1 MLDLDLS
8 TIIWTILNFLVLTV
22 ILYFLVFK
30 PMTMR
35 AEERAIEKAA
45 LRAALQRDQLDAQQR
60 LEELDKRLINL
71 DEEIEKITDQAY
83 VASQVQQ
90 KALLEA
96 TRQEAENIMMEAVA
110 EARKE
115 QEVDIKR
122 LQNDLVETVI
132 NISNDALRE
141 VVPPQVHENL
151 IEEMTAN
158 IWDMGR
164 TDMRMV
170 QNIRESL
177 EERIPTVEIEV
188 PRELTNEQRMKLI
201 NTFNALTDKEVEL
214 EVTVSPEL
222 VSGIRARVGDIVLDN
237 TISTHLESLR
247 DEIGQEIRD
256 AGQNLKMNDLDLV
269 TLGKNFQI

>member
-8 TIIWTILNFLVLTV
+8 TIIWEILNFLVLTV
-22 ILYFLVFK
+22 VLYFLVFK
-30 PMTMR
+30 PMTRR

-45 LRAALQRDQLDAQQR
+45 LKAALQRDQMDAQLR
-60 LEELDKRLINL
+60 LEELDERLLNL

-83 VASQVQQ
+83 LNSQIQQ
-90 KALLEA
+90 KGLLEA
-96 TRQEAENIMMEAVA
+96 TRVEAESIMMEAVG

-132 NISNDALRE
+132 RISNETLRE
-141 VVPPQVHENL
+141 ITPAQVHDQL
-151 IEEMTAN
+151 IEEMTRN
-158 IWDMGR
+158 IWNMGR

-177 EERIPTVEIEV
+177 ETRIPTVEIEV
-188 PRELTNEQRMKLI
+188 PRELTNEQQMKLI
-201 NTFNALTDKEVEL
+201 NTFNALADKEVEL
-214 EVTVSPEL
+214 EVNIRPEL

-237 TISTHLESLR
+237 TIHAHLESLR
-247 DEIGQEIRD
+247 NEISEKLETLAEPEDE
-256 AGQNLKMNDLDLV
+256 
-269 TLGKNFQI
+269 

>member
-1 MLDLDLS
+1 MLDIDLS
-8 TIIWTILNFLVLTV
+8 TIIWEILNFLVLTV

-30 PMTMR
+30 PMTRR

-45 LRAALQRDQLDAQQR
+45 LRAALQRDQMDAQQR
-60 LEELDKRLINL
+60 LEELDERLINL

-83 VASQVQQ
+83 IGSQAQQ

-115 QEVDIKR
+115 QEVDVKR
-122 LQNDLVETVI
+122 VQNDLVDTVI
-132 NISNDALRE
+132 NISNDTLRE

-158 IWDMGR
+158 IWNMGR

-188 PRELTNEQRMKLI
+188 PRELTAEQQMKLL

-214 EVTVSPEL
+214 QVAIRPEL

-237 TISTHLESLR
+237 TICAHLESLR
-247 DEIGQEIRD
+247 DEIGQKLE
-256 AGQNLKMNDLDLV
+256 
-269 TLGKNFQI
+269 TLAKPENE

>member
-45 LRAALQRDQLDAQQR
+45 LRAALQRDQMDAQQR
-60 LEELDKRLINL
+60 LEELDERLINL

-247 DEIGQEIRD
+247 DEIGQKLE
-256 AGQNLKMNDLDLV
+256 
-269 TLGKNFQI
+269 TLAKPENE

>member
-8 TIIWTILNFLVLTV
+8 TIIWEILNFLVLTV

-30 PMTMR
+30 PMTRR

-60 LEELDKRLINL
+60 LEELDERLITL

-83 VASQVQQ
+83 VNSQSQQ
-90 KALLEA
+90 EELLEA
-96 TRQEAENIMMEAVA
+96 TRQEAESIMMEAVN

-132 NISNDALRE
+132 HISNDTLRE
-141 VVPPQVHENL
+141 VIPPEVHDQL
-151 IEEMTAN
+151 IDEMTRN
-158 IWDMGR
+158 IWNMGR

-188 PRELTNEQRMKLI
+188 PRELTTEQQMKLL

-214 EVTVSPEL
+214 EVNVIPEL

-237 TISTHLESLR
+237 TISAHLESLR
-247 DEIGQEIRD
+247 DEIGQKLE
-256 AGQNLKMNDLDLV
+256 
-269 TLGKNFQI
+269 TLAKPDNE

>member
-8 TIIWTILNFLVLTV
+8 TIIWEILNFLVLTV

-30 PMTMR
+30 PMTKR

-45 LRAALQRDQLDAQQR
+45 LRAELQRDQMDARQR
-60 LEELDKRLINL
+60 LEELDERLINL

-83 VASQVQQ
+83 VNSQIQQ
-90 KALLEA
+90 KDLLEA
-96 TRQEAENIMMEAVA
+96 TREEAESIMMEAVS

-122 LQNDLVETVI
+122 LQNNLVDTVI
-132 NISNDALRE
+132 SISNATLRQ
-141 VVPPQVHENL
+141 VTPAQVHDTL
-151 IEEMTAN
+151 IEEMTRH
-158 IWDMGR
+158 IWNMGR

-177 EERIPTVEIEV
+177 EERIPTVDLEV
-188 PRELTNEQRMKLI
+188 PRELTPEQQLKLL

-214 EVTVSPEL
+214 EVTVRPEL

-237 TISTHLESLR
+237 TISAHLDSLR
-247 DEIGQEIRD
+247 DEIGQKLE
-256 AGQNLKMNDLDLV
+256 
-269 TLGKNFQI
+269 TLAKPDDE

>member
-8 TIIWTILNFLVLTV
+8 TIIWEILNFLVLTV

-30 PMTMR
+30 PMTKR

-45 LRAALQRDQLDAQQR
+45 LRAALQRDQMDAKQR
-60 LEELDKRLINL
+60 LEELDERLINL
-71 DEEIEKITDQAY
+71 DEEIETITDQAY

-141 VVPPQVHENL
+141 VVPPQVHEDL
-151 IEEMTAN
+151 IEEMTGN
-158 IWDMGR
+158 IWNMGR

-237 TISTHLESLR
+237 TINTHLESLR
-247 DEIGQEIRD
+247 DEIGQKLE
-256 AGQNLKMNDLDLV
+256 
-269 TLGKNFQI
+269 TLAKPENE

>member
-1 MLDLDLS
+1 MLDIDLS
-8 TIIWTILNFLVLTV
+8 TIIWEILNFLVLTV

-30 PMTMR
+30 PMTKR

-45 LRAALQRDQLDAQQR
+45 LRAALQRDQMDAQQR
-60 LEELDKRLINL
+60 LEELDQRLINL

-83 VASQVQQ
+83 VSSQVQQ

-96 TRQEAENIMMEAVA
+96 TRQEADNIMMEAVA

-132 NISNDALRE
+132 SISDDALRE
-141 VVPPQVHENL
+141 VVPPQVHDNL
-151 IEEMTAN
+151 IDEMTSN
-158 IWDMGR
+158 IWNMGR
-164 TDMRMV
+164 NDMRMV

-188 PRELTNEQRMKLI
+188 PRELTTEQRMKLLS
-201 NTFNALTDKEVEL
+201 TFNALTDKEVEL
-214 EVTVSPEL
+214 EVTIRPEL

-237 TISTHLESLR
+237 SIYEHLQSLR
-247 DEIGQEIRD
+247 DEISQKLE
-256 AGQNLKMNDLDLV
+256 
-269 TLGKNFQI
+269 TLAKPKDE

>member
-8 TIIWTILNFLVLTV
+8 TIIWEILNFLVLTV

-30 PMTMR
+30 PMTKR

-45 LRAALQRDQLDAQQR
+45 LRAALQRDQMDAQQR
-60 LEELDKRLINL
+60 LEELDERLINL

-83 VASQVQQ
+83 VSSQVQQ

-96 TRQEAENIMMEAVA
+96 TRQEADNIMMEAVA

-132 NISNDALRE
+132 SISDDALRE
-141 VVPPQVHENL
+141 VVPPQVHDNL
-151 IEEMTAN
+151 IDEMTSN
-158 IWDMGR
+158 IWNMGR
-164 TDMRMV
+164 NDMRMV

-188 PRELTNEQRMKLI
+188 PRELTTEQRMKLLS
-201 NTFNALTDKEVEL
+201 TFNALTDKEVEL
-214 EVTVSPEL
+214 EVTIRPEL

-237 TISTHLESLR
+237 SIYEHLQSLR
-247 DEIGQEIRD
+247 DEISQKLE
-256 AGQNLKMNDLDLV
+256 
-269 TLGKNFQI
+269 TLAKPKDE

>member
-8 TIIWTILNFLVLTV
+8 TIIWEILNFLVLTV

-30 PMTMR
+30 PMSRR

-45 LRAALQRDQLDAQQR
+45 LKAELQRDQLDARQR
-60 LEELDKRLINL
+60 LEELDQRLLNL

-83 VASQVQQ
+83 INSQIQQ
-90 KALLEA
+90 KDLLNATREEAEFIMLEA
-96 TRQEAENIMMEAVA
+96 VN

-122 LQNDLVETVI
+122 LQNNLVETVI
-132 NISNDALRE
+132 KISNETLRE
-141 VVPPQVHENL
+141 VTPAQVHEQL
-151 IEEMTAN
+151 IEEMTRN
-158 IWDMGR
+158 IWNMGR

-170 QNIRESL
+170 QNIRDSL
-177 EERIPTVEIEV
+177 EERIPTVEVEV
-188 PRELTNEQRMKLI
+188 PRELTTEQQMKLI

-214 EVTVSPEL
+214 EVRVRPEL

-237 TISTHLESLR
+237 TINAHLDSLR
-247 DEIGQEIRD
+247 DEIGQKLEILAKPED
-256 AGQNLKMNDLDLV
+256 E
-269 TLGKNFQI
+269 